1 MRKFIL
7 PLLAS
12 LAVATPALADTRAE
26 VRGGAIWSAGDSETT
41 YGAAIGFDGDLG
53 PATFYGLE
61 LSGDKIDAV
70 GTKVAWGLTGRL
82 GVKAGPST
90 KVFGAAGYTTEPCD
104 LCESSYH
111 AGAGIEQGI
120 GAGPVYIKAEYRH
133 YFTGNGFEDS
143 DALVGGVGV
152 RF

>member
-26 VRGGAIWSAGDSETT
+26 VRGGAAWSSGVTEDT

-53 PATFYGLE
+53 PAAFYGLE
-61 LSGDKIDAV
+61 LSGDKIADS
-70 GTKVAWGLTGRL
+70 GTKVAWGLTARL
-82 GVKAGPST
+82 GLKAGT
-90 KVFGAAGYTTEPCD
+90 GTRVFGAAGYTTEPCD
-104 LCESSYH
+104 LCESSVH
-111 AGAGIEQGI
+111 AGAGVEQKV
-120 GAGPVYIKAEYRH
+120 AGPFYVKAEYRH
-133 YFTGNGFEDS
+133 YFTGNSVPDS
-143 DALVGGVGV
+143 DALVAGVGV

>member
-26 VRGGAIWSAGDSETT
+26 VRGGAVWSNGVTEDT

-53 PATFYGLE
+53 PAAFYGIE
-61 LSGDKIDAV
+61 LSGDKIADT

-90 KVFGAAGYTTEPCD
+90 RVFGAAGYTTEPCT
-104 LCESSYH
+104 LCEDSYH
-111 AGAGIEQGI
+111 AGAGVEQNLG
-120 GAGPVYIKAEYRH
+120 GPVYLKAEYRH
-133 YFTGNGFEDS
+133 HFTGNATPDS
-143 DALVGGVGV
+143 DALVAGVGV

>member
-26 VRGGAIWSAGDSETT
+26 VRGGAIWSQGTTEAT

-53 PATFYGLE
+53 PAAFYGLE
-61 LSGDKIDAV
+61 LSGDKIDQS
-70 GTKVAWGLTGRL
+70 GTKVAFGLTGRL

-90 KVFGAAGYTTEPCD
+90 RVYGAAGYSTEPCD

-111 AGAGIEQGI
+111 VGAGVEQSLG
-120 GAGPVYIKAEYRH
+120 GPLYLKGEYRH
-133 YFTGNGFEDS
+133 YFTGNNVPDS
-143 DALVGGVGV
+143 DAVVAGLGV